1 VETSRTHGPFDTRWS
16 CARKN
21 NSSEAP
27 TAAPLRAAEAAEAL
41 EWDSFSD
48 RYFPERRRHDSEA
61 RSAYAAYRQG
71 REWQRPQARLRLVPT
86 EGVSMAVE
94 GYERQEAG
102 TRRFMAA
109 MAGANHERA
118 NGFGRDDR

>member
-1 VETSRTHGPFDTRWS
+1 VETSRKHGPFDTRWP

-27 TAAPLRAAEAAEAL
+27 TAAPLHAAEAAEAL
-41 EWDSFSD
+41 EWDSFSN
-48 RYFPERRRHDSEA
+48 RYFHERRRHDSEA

-71 REWQRPQARLRLVPT
+71 REWRRRPARLRLVPT
-86 EGVSMAVE
+86 KGVSMAVE
-94 GYERQEAG
+94 GYERREAG
-102 TRRFMAA
+102 TRRLMSAMAA
-109 MAGANHERA
+109 SNHERA